1 MEATQPIV
9 VVISDLHCGSKVAIC
24 PPEITI
30 SDQTTF
36 VANKLQLFIWQHWL
50 NFWQWVD
57 DYREGS

>member
-36 VANKLQLFIWQHWL
+36 VANKLQLFNDSRTQPSKL
-50 NFWQWVD
+50 A
-57 DYREGS
+57 